1 MYKKLRMKMLIV
13 RIEWHWGFIMR
24 GRKKG
29 NHLLEKGPPYTSD
42 KILRLSKRVD
52 RHCNSISRLTN
63 KYIKLAKINPVFQRY
78 EMKENTL
85 CKQI

>member
-1 MYKKLRMKMLIV
+1 MYKKLRMKMLAV

-63 KYIKLAKINPVFQRY
+63 KYIELAKNDQILPCFN
-78 EMKENTL
+78 MKGEAL
-85 CKQI
+85 CRHN